1 MLVAALLVQRRIDL
15 SRRKRRELRARPHLD
30 IFHSRPLQDNIPR
43 NLRRQTNNLLNLH
56 HNTCRI
62 ICSSNSNLCSLKCR
76 CNNNSSLTN
85 NSKEVEAILARRYP
99 FTGMIFT
106 LGHVEEV
113 GDHSSA
119 SKEVGP

>member
-1 MLVAALLVQRRIDL
+1 MAALPVQQRIDL

-43 NLRRQTNNLLNLH
+43 NLQRQTNNLLNLH

-76 CNNNSSLTN
+76 CHNNSSLTN
-85 NSKEVEAILARRYP
+85 NSKVVVAAILVRQYP

-113 GDHSSA
+113 GDLSSA